1 MLNIRSLLRCF
12 HCQLLLV
19 LSLIFFRLHANILN
33 PANSPA
39 THPQLQL
46 FFAADRG
53 KNHKSPKILQQRA
66 SLRCQSLHFCQ
77 HRGHSLHTISSLDN
91 NPRLNSFTVLS
102 SCREL
107 SDPSYN
113 FFLLWKPPR
122 QRSWVQK
129 SVFPRLYRP
138 FPLRWKVNKFTAETT
153 PLNNSKTWLD
163 KFFFFSIALTV
174 SGRRTDTDHWSLYTL
189 NWVPRRS
196 GKEEA
201 LFTPLDTLIYSA
213 QVWDGRLTKGHS
225 EVVSLPV
232 SSQEGSLSLKHCAG
246 GGGFCGKMSVLMMNG
261 RIWAGD

>member
-19 LSLIFFRLHANILN
+19 LSLIFFRLHANILK

-163 KFFFFSIALTV
+163 KFFFSQSLSRSQAEGQTLTTGHFILWTGSRGGQEKKKHCLPHWTPLSIL
-174 SGRRTDTDHWSLYTL
+174 
-189 NWVPRRS
+189 RRS
-196 GKEEA
+196 EMDDWPKVILKSCHC
-201 LFTPLDTLIYSA
+201 LFLPK
-213 QVWDGRLTKGHS
+213 KGLSHS
-225 EVVSLPV
+225 NT
-232 SSQEGSLSLKHCAG
+232 
-246 GGGFCGKMSVLMMNG
+246 VLV
-261 RIWAGD
+261 AGDSVGKWVY